1 MRSFIVI
8 ISVFLPS
15 TLSADI
21 LNAGTSLI
29 KLKHDGHQ
37 REMLVRLPESYT
49 TKKSYPVIF
58 GFHGAGGPKEGYHRQ
73 LEQLVQKHDFI
84 SVSPQGISNARGIT
98 GWNGFE
104 GHRISNTDDVGLV
117 RKIIKHLKKNASIDE
132 DRIYATGGS
141 SGAIFC
147 FRLAMETKL
156 FAAIAP
162 MRGAMIN
169 SPPAPNNRPKISV
182 LLVCGTDDPLFKGG
196 EQARGEVFHSANETM
211 YLWAKNHGCKSTPR
225 TKDIGH
231 GIKLTYFNADQATH
245 ELILYAIEGTGHRL
259 GRSQTLKALHFMG
272 AFFLR
277 HSRASL

>member
-1 MRSFIVI
+1 MKSFIAF
-8 ISVFLPS
+8 ISAFLPS

-29 KLKHDGHQ
+29 KLNHDGHQ

-117 RKIIKHLKKNASIDE
+117 RKIITHLKKNASIDE

-147 FRLAMETKL
+147 FRLAMETNL

-169 SPPAPNNRPKISV
+169 RKPIPRNRPKISV
-182 LLVCGTDDPLFKGG
+182 LLVCGTNDPLFKGG
-196 EQARGEVFHSANETM
+196 EQARGEVFHSASETM
-211 YLWAKNHGCKSTPR
+211 SLWAKNHKCQLAPR
-225 TKDIGH
+225 TRDTDN
-231 GIKLTYFNADQATH
+231 GIKLTYFSAGQANH
-245 ELILYAIEGTGHRL
+245 ELLLYAIEGTGHRL
-259 GRSQTLKALHFMG
+259 GRSQTQRAMNFMG
-272 AFFLR
+272 KFFLR
-277 HSRASL
+277 HSRPPL

>member
-1 MRSFIVI
+1 MRSFIVF

-104 GHRISNTDDVGLV
+104 
-117 RKIIKHLKKNASIDE
+117 
-132 DRIYATGGS
+132 
-141 SGAIFC
+141 F
-147 FRLAMETKL
+147 
-156 FAAIAP
+156 P
-162 MRGAMIN
+162 RG
-169 SPPAPNNRPKISV
+169 
-182 LLVCGTDDPLFKGG
+182 
-196 EQARGEVFHSANETM
+196 
-211 YLWAKNHGCKSTPR
+211 
-225 TKDIGH
+225 
-231 GIKLTYFNADQATH
+231 
-245 ELILYAIEGTGHRL
+245 LILCA
-259 GRSQTLKALHFMG
+259 G
-272 AFFLR
+272 AVVT
-277 HSRASL
+277 